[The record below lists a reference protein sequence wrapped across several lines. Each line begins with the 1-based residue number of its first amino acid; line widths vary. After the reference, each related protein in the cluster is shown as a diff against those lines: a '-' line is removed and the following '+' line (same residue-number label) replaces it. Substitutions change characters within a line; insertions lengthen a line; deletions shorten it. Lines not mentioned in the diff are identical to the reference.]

1 MDELIEKVQ
10 NTLEERNICIP
21 ENYDIKNI
29 LVDYDSIDV
38 TDDVF
43 EEIIA
48 KLKNINLICNLLN
61 QFNMDFVEFSQTLEE
76 NDIELLD
83 YYYIKNIFSK
93 FNTNQF
99 SEEDLDSVIGQIS
112 VIDKVL
118 NVLFDK
124 GIEFPKGYVEDLA
137 NAYTRRDLTDDE
149 LDKLVDKLK
158 TAYDRAHVEAGEAV
172 GTVAAQSVGE
182 PGTQM
187 TMRTFHYAGV
197 TELNVTLGLP
207 RLIEIVDARKDI
219 ATPTMDI
226 YFEED
231 KRYDEEFVKTLANKI
246 GKSTINDIL
255 DDFNLNYAEMQ
266 VEATLSDKKIDERR
280 LVKED
285 IIQKIEADFKKEK
298 PEING
303 NLIIIKPKQDGDDRH
318 RIRNLRLL
326 ADKVRDLQISGVK
339 KIGKVIIRKDEEWVI
354 HTEGSNLKE
363 ILSFDGIDARRTTTN
378 SIREI
383 EDVLGIEAARQSIIN
398 EANNTLSEQGLT
410 VDVRHIM
417 LVADIMT
424 SEGEVKSIGRHGIS
438 GEKSSVLARAAF
450 EETGKHLLNA
460 SIRGEVDDLTGII
473 ENIIIGQ
480 PIPLGTGSVG
490 VKMDYKNE

>member
-93 FNTNQF
+93 FNTNQL

-149 LDKLVDKLK
+149 LDKLVD
-158 TAYDRAHVEAGEAV
+158 
-172 GTVAAQSVGE
+172 
-182 PGTQM
+182 
-187 TMRTFHYAGV
+187 
-197 TELNVTLGLP
+197 
-207 RLIEIVDARKDI
+207 
-219 ATPTMDI
+219 
-226 YFEED
+226 
-231 KRYDEEFVKTLANKI
+231 
-246 GKSTINDIL
+246 
-255 DDFNLNYAEMQ
+255 
-266 VEATLSDKKIDERR
+266 
-280 LVKED
+280 
-285 IIQKIEADFKKEK
+285 
-298 PEING
+298 
-303 NLIIIKPKQDGDDRH
+303 
-318 RIRNLRLL
+318 
-326 ADKVRDLQISGVK
+326 
-339 KIGKVIIRKDEEWVI
+339 
-354 HTEGSNLKE
+354 
-363 ILSFDGIDARRTTTN
+363 
-378 SIREI
+378 
-383 EDVLGIEAARQSIIN
+383 
-398 EANNTLSEQGLT
+398 
-410 VDVRHIM
+410 
-417 LVADIMT
+417 
-424 SEGEVKSIGRHGIS
+424 
-438 GEKSSVLARAAF
+438 
-450 EETGKHLLNA
+450 
-460 SIRGEVDDLTGII
+460 
-473 ENIIIGQ
+473 
-480 PIPLGTGSVG
+480 
-490 VKMDYKNE
+490 

>member
-93 FNTNQF
+93 FNTNQL
-99 SEEDLDSVIGQIS
+99 SEDDLDSVIDQIS

-480 PIPLGTGSVG
+480 PIPLGTGSIG
-490 VKMDYKNE
+490 VKMAKNE

>member
-1 MDELIEKVQ
+1 MEELIEKVQ
-10 NTLEERNICIP
+10 NTLEMRSICIP
-21 ENYDIKNI
+21 DDYDIKDV
-29 LVDYDSIDV
+29 LVDYDSIDM
-38 TDDVF
+38 TDDIF
-43 EEIIA
+43 EDIIA
-48 KLKNINLICNLLN
+48 KFKNIQLINDLLISYN
-61 QFNMDFVEFSQTLEE
+61 VNFVEFSQTLEE

-83 YYYIKNIFSK
+83 YYFIKNIFNK
-93 FNTNQF
+93 FNTTEL
-99 SEEDLDSVIGQIS
+99 SEENMESIISDIS

-118 NVLFDK
+118 NVLTDK

-137 NAYTRRDLTDDE
+137 SAYVRRDLTDEE

-226 YFEED
+226 YFDED
-231 KRYDEEFVKTLANKI
+231 KRYDEEFVKVLANKI
-246 GKSTINDIL
+246 GNSTINDIL
-255 DDFNLNYAEMQ
+255 EDFNLNYAEMQ

-285 IIQKIEADFKKEK
+285 IIQKIQSDFKKDK
-298 PEING
+298 PEIDG
-303 NLIIIKPKQDGDDRH
+303 NLIIIKPKETNDAKH

-339 KIGKVIIRKDEEWVI
+339 KIGKVIIRKDDEWVI

-363 ILSFDGIDARRTTTN
+363 ILAIEGIDSQRTTTN

-480 PIPLGTGSVG
+480 PIPLGTGSIG
-490 VKMDYKNE
+490 VKMAKNE